1 MSKLTLCK
9 IIFCMKVFSTT
20 ILFLCLVSSLFSQT
34 FSNTTVAAC
43 NTWDSGN
50 NYTGFTRNITVSGL
64 PTPLGTGGAGQVVL
78 RQINLQLGTSSC
90 KGNLST
96 YYARLI
102 SPNGTIIQLFGSY
115 TSTSTSQWMNIKLR
129 DDASL
134 ERVIDYSTTVKQNYW
149 PFSIGYY
156 RVDVA
161 GSYSTVNGEDPNGTW
176 VLQIAENTTSE
187 VSFERVE
194 LIFGSP
200 VVVNDV
206 TGSSANN
213 DCSGVTCM
221 DGTRVIRG
229 TNNGFS
235 ATDPNYPGNTV
246 GSCSWNGANNNS
258 GWYEFI
264 ASATTAYITVSG
276 MMNSSGSGSSDMQPI
291 VVSRTGSD
299 CSSGTFSVPSGGC
312 PDDESINNSIYLSS
326 NGGGVGTAGNIYF
339 NGITVNTEF
348 NLSGL
353 TVGNT
358 YYLYIDGNGGASSDF
373 YIEVTSGA
381 ATCSTLPVTLLYFS
395 GEKENN
401 NNKLLWST
409 ATEIN
414 NDYFELERSYDALNF
429 EKIVEVDGAGNSS
442 NILNYYQFDF
452 NFDRTKPVSYYRL
465 KQVDFDGQYSY
476 SNIVALDNDTK
487 IGEIL
492 IYPNPVTNYL
502 NITNNKSE
510 VTNYQIYS
518 VEGKLIHQ
526 GEFMSTHKIDLNQ
539 YSSGTYLI
547 KLISRNKVY
556 QQKFIKE

>member
-1 MSKLTLCK
+1 LSKLTLCK

-64 PTPLGTGGAGQVVL
+64 SNPLATTGTVL
-78 RQINLQLGTSSC
+78 RQVNIQLGTSAC

-96 YYARLI
+96 YYARLV
-102 SPNGTIIQLFGSY
+102 SPSGTIIQLFGPF
-115 TSTSTSQWMNIKLR
+115 TSSGTSQWINIKFR

-134 ERVIDYSTTVKQNYW
+134 ERVSDYSSSVKSGYF
-149 PFSIGYY
+149 PFDIGYY
-156 RVDVA
+156 RTDVA
-161 GSYSTVNGEDPNGTW
+161 GAFSNVNGEDPNGTW

-200 VVVNDV
+200 IVVNDV

-229 TNNGFS
+229 SNNGYTV
-235 ATDPNYPGNTV
+235 TDPNYPGNTV
-246 GSCSWNGANNNS
+246 SGCSWNGNNNNS
-258 GWYEFI
+258 AWFEFT
-264 ASATTAYITVSG
+264 ANATSAYLTVSG
-276 MMNSSGSGSSDMQPI
+276 IFSDDGTPSSSDVQPI
-291 VVSRTGSD
+291 VVSRSGTD
-299 CSSGTFSVPSGGC
+299 CSSGTFSVPTGGC
-312 PDDESINNSIYLSS
+312 PDDETRNNMSYLSS
-326 NGGGVGTAGNIYF
+326 NGGGTSSGNVYF
-339 NGITVNTEF
+339 NGITANAEF

-353 TVGNT
+353 TIGNT
-358 YYLYIDGNGGASSDF
+358 YYLYIDGNGGASSSF
-373 YIEVTSGA
+373 YIEVVSGA
-381 ATCSTLPVTLLYFS
+381 AACSSLPVTLLNFS

-401 NNKLLWST
+401 NNKLLWTT

-465 KQVDFDGQYSY
+465 KQLDFDGQYSY

-492 IYPNPVTNYL
+492 IYPNPATNYL

>member
-1 MSKLTLCK
+1 LSKLTLCK

-64 PTPLGTGGAGQVVL
+64 SNPLATTGTVL
-78 RQINLQLGTSSC
+78 RQVNIQLGTSAC

-96 YYARLI
+96 YYARLV
-102 SPNGTIIQLFGSY
+102 SPSGTIIQLFGPF
-115 TSTSTSQWMNIKLR
+115 TSSGTSQWINIKFR

-134 ERVIDYSTTVKQNYW
+134 ERVSDYSSSVKSGYF
-149 PFSIGYY
+149 PFDIGYY
-156 RVDVA
+156 RTDVA
-161 GSYSTVNGEDPNGTW
+161 GAFSNVNGEDPNGTW

-200 VVVNDV
+200 IVVNDV

-229 TNNGFS
+229 TNNGYTV
-235 ATDPNYPGNTV
+235 TDPNYPGNTV
-246 GSCSWNGANNNS
+246 SGCSWNGNNNNS
-258 GWYEFI
+258 AWFEFT
-264 ASATTAYITVSG
+264 ANATSAYLTVSG
-276 MMNSSGSGSSDMQPI
+276 IFSDDGTPSSSDVQPI
-291 VVSRTGSD
+291 VVSRSGTD
-299 CSSGTFSVPSGGC
+299 CSSGTFSVPTGGC
-312 PDDESINNSIYLSS
+312 PDDETRNNMSYLSS
-326 NGGGVGTAGNIYF
+326 NGGGTSSGNVYF
-339 NGITVNTEF
+339 NGITANAEF

-353 TVGNT
+353 TIGNT
-358 YYLYIDGNGGASSDF
+358 YYLYIDGNGGASSSF
-373 YIEVTSGA
+373 YIEVVSGA
-381 ATCSTLPVTLLYFS
+381 AACSSLPVTLLNFS

-401 NNKLLWST
+401 NNKLLWTT

-465 KQVDFDGQYSY
+465 KQLDFDGQYSY

-492 IYPNPVTNYL
+492 IYPNPATNYL

>member
-1 MSKLTLCK
+1 MKTIFTFGLC
-9 IIFCMKVFSTT
+9 FYSA
-20 ILFLCLVSSLFSQT
+20 LNLFSQT
-34 FSNTTVAAC
+34 FSNTTIAAC

-50 NYTGFTRNITVSGL
+50 SYAGFSRNITVSGL
-64 PTPLGTGGAGQVVL
+64 PSPLGTGAGQVVL
-78 RQINLQLGTSSC
+78 RQINLQLGTSAC

-102 SPNGTIIQLFGSY
+102 SPNGTIIQLFGPY

-129 DDASL
+129 DDISL
-134 ERVIDYSTTVKQNYW
+134 ERVIDYSTSVKQTYW

-161 GSYSTVNGEDPNGTW
+161 GSYSSVNGENPNGTW

-200 VVVNDV
+200 IVVNDV
-206 TGSSANN
+206 TGSTANN
-213 DCSGVTCM
+213 DCSGVQCI
-221 DGTRVIRG
+221 DGNKVVRG
-229 TNNGFS
+229 TNNGYTQ
-235 ATDPNYPGNTV
+235 TDPNYPGNSV

-258 GWYEFI
+258 AWFEFT
-264 ASATTAYITVSG
+264 ASAGSAYITING

-299 CSSGTFSVPSGGC
+299 CSSGTFSIPTGGC
-312 PDDESINNSIYLSS
+312 PDDEAINNSVYLST
-326 NGGGVGTAGNIYF
+326 NGGGVGTAGNVYF
-339 NGITVNTEF
+339 NGITANTEF

-353 TVGNT
+353 TIGNK

-381 ATCSTLPVTLLYFS
+381 ATCSTLPVSLLHFS
-395 GEKENN
+395 GEKEKNK
-401 NNKLLWST
+401 NKLFWST

-414 NDYFELERSYDALNF
+414 NDYFELERSYNALNF
-429 EKIVEVDGAGNSS
+429 EKIVVVNGAGNSN

-452 NFDRTKPVSYYRL
+452 SFDRSESVSYYRL
-465 KQVDFDGQYSY
+465 KQVDFDGHFSY
-476 SNIVALDNDTK
+476 SNIVALVNDSK
-487 IGEIL
+487 LGEIL
-492 IYPNPVTNYL
+492 VYPNPASNFL
-502 NITNNKSE
+502 NISNSNDELT
-510 VTNYQIYS
+510 TYQVYS
-518 VEGKLIHQ
+518 VEGKLIKQ
-526 GEFMSTHKIDLNQ
+526 GEFMSSLQIDLNL

-547 KLISRNKVY
+547 KLISKNKVY